1 MSNVQCNEVTLYC
14 EELFL
19 VNLMKDRCELDVK
32 LMCYFYSQLVVIL
45 VDACIHNVLT
55 ELVMSLINGRVDGQ
69 LCILLVG
76 MVICLL

>member
-1 MSNVQCNEVTLYC
+1 MFSVMRLHCIVRNCVWL
-14 EELFL
+14 
-19 VNLMKDRCELDVK
+19 NLMKDRGELDVR
-32 LMCYFYSQLVVIL
+32 LMCYFYSQLVFIL